1 MRYWTYRWWGTNT
14 WSMSNFPSTSRP
26 TQAWRT
32 LRGTLRDQR
41 SLARELASYRTTADV
56 DDLLAALDRDD
67 SQQAEQIRTILTQN
81 LQDRR
86 GRHQFAS

>member
-1 MRYWTYRWWGTNT
+1 
-14 WSMSNFPSTSRP
+14 MSNFPSTSRS

-32 LRGTLRDQR
+32 LRDTLRNRLESRRDQR
-41 SLARELASYRTTADV
+41 SLARELASYRTTAEV
-56 DDLLAALDRDD
+56 DDLLAALHRDD

-81 LQDRR
+81 MQDRR